1 MEDKRFKDLLQES
14 KLEIQFPDFEEKVME
29 QIKLKEE
36 SRKSVWRN
44 LKISWLFFILGAF
57 LGIIASGYLANIKF
71 SFIDNYNS
79 LIILFIEIFVVI
91 IIITQFDNLYHFTFR
106 KKRN

>member
-1 MEDKRFKDLLQES
+1 MEDKKFKDFMQES

-36 SRKSVWRN
+36 SQKSVWEN

-57 LGIIASGYLANIKF
+57 LGIFASGYLVNIKF
-71 SFIDNYNS
+71 SFFEEYKNW
-79 LIILFIEIFVVI
+79 IILAIEILVVI
-91 IIITQFDNLYHFTFR
+91 IVITQFDNLYQFTF
-106 KKRN
+106 KKRD